1 MTRLNIPLFVAL
13 AASLLSA
20 IDARDQLP
28 HQRMIRKR
36 GPAHLDHVEARAPAF
51 VVPRWPGLVD
61 RQAANPSDTASASVS
76 ATRSASS
83 ASASASA
90 SSVSASSSSV
100 VATSSAV
107 TTSSASASLDTAS
120 ASSTSRSGLLDSL
133 TAVLGGTQSSTSSL
147 ASSTSITSS
156 SSSSTISPSSAA
168 PASTSTVA
176 QPTTQ
181 AAATTPQPTLNIATP
196 SPSQTTNPNQS
207 VAVVYST
214 ASVAP
219 EAAQSQAA
227 AKAKTAKITRNTII
241 SLVVVASCI
250 GGAIAIWT
258 VIRKWKLSPS
268 ERFDDRMQPIDWA
281 PTGGAAGARDGVN
294 TEKTH
299 HRAGSNGS
307 HGSFTSGG
315 VGQSELGHTGAK
327 SVYSDATGHGNGNA
341 QYGAQAQDFP
351 PPHDFTAGA
360 YGQYQGQ
367 QYAGAGYADLR
378 RGPSVTESNYSH
390 GTYSR
395 GPAYEAQ
402 PGAAG
407 VPPLPN
413 PYGGYE
419 HEEHGYQPQGQAQGQ
434 GQYRGY

>member
-1 MTRLNIPLFVAL
+1 M
-13 AASLLSA
+13 
-20 IDARDQLP
+20 
-28 HQRMIRKR
+28 
-36 GPAHLDHVEARAPAF
+36 
-51 VVPRWPGLVD
+51 
-61 RQAANPSDTASASVS
+61 
-76 ATRSASS
+76 
-83 ASASASA
+83 
-90 SSVSASSSSV
+90 
-100 VATSSAV
+100 
-107 TTSSASASLDTAS
+107 
-120 ASSTSRSGLLDSL
+120 DSL
-133 TAVLGGTQSSTSSL
+133 TAGLGGTQSSTSVV
-147 ASSTSITSS
+147 SSTSVSS
-156 SSSSTISPSSAA
+156 SSSSSIPSTSSAL
-168 PASTSTVA
+168 PSTSSVA
-176 QPTTQ
+176 QPPSQ
-181 AAATTPQPTLNIATP
+181 APATTSTPQVTPSLNLATP
-196 SPSQTTNPNQS
+196 PPSQANPTPS
-207 VAVVYST
+207 IALIYST
-214 ASVAP
+214 ASASP
-219 EAAQSQAA
+219 AEQSQ
-227 AKAKTAKITRNTII
+227 TAQKERTKKITRNTII
-241 SLVVVASCI
+241 SLVVIASCI

-281 PTGGAAGARDGVN
+281 PTNGAAGLRDDPLA
-294 TEKTH
+294 EKASH
-299 HRAGSNGS
+299 RRAGSAGS

-315 VGQSELGHTGAK
+315 VGQSELGHGGAK
-327 SVYSDATGHGNGNA
+327 SVYSDATGHGNVNA

-360 YGQYQGQ
+360 NMGGYGQYQGQ

-419 HEEHGYQPQGQAQGQ
+419 EEYYQPAQGQTQTQGQ